1 MWRRRPVGD
10 GVILQYEVKILL
22 VALFLLA
29 ALSRSPNSAGGWMSE
44 QYKKRYVVLPWSAEP
59 S

>member
-1 MWRRRPVGD
+1 MSTHEFQHSIG
-10 GVILQYEVKILL
+10 YEVKILL

-29 ALSRSPNSAGGWMSE
+29 ALSRSPNSAGGWMPE